1 KKVLLDDV
9 SPGRVGLGCRRRPT
23 PNWRLATDR
32 APGAKRPGLC
42 QPYGEDSADVA
53 LICKAAGRLNE
64 EKRGCTR
71 LTARLRPESSKS
83 IMPESTEPF
92 AFTALRRGWRASCTP
107 TARLS
112 PGNVAAR
119 DPALLS
125 ISERDQRKKRWA
137 SAEMSSCFPDLVD

>member
-1 KKVLLDDV
+1 KNGCDGRSTGTSAVPQIADDLVHCASRQMWATDGLMRCSKKVLLDDV

-83 IMPESTEPF
+83 IMPEST
-92 AFTALRRGWRASCTP
+92 
-107 TARLS
+107 
-112 PGNVAAR
+112 
-119 DPALLS
+119 
-125 ISERDQRKKRWA
+125 
-137 SAEMSSCFPDLVD
+137 